1 MPELAQ
7 KPSAQAIRLVV
18 CEQQPEDAEWLVA
31 ALRNAGIPSRSHA
44 GKSLDDVQQSLSS
57 QPVDLVVWGEGLEA
71 FGLDPLVALCQKHQV
86 PVLAAV
92 NTLDAASF
100 SRLKRL
106 GVADVYVRGDHELA
120 RKTIQ
125 DWFVRSEEHRW
136 AMKARQEQESVAK
149 SSDALL
155 EAVGDPVA
163 YLNEGLHIKANG
175 PYLEMLGLDSFE
187 ELEGLSLLDF
197 VAKGS
202 AALVKEKIKALGRG
216 QGEPEE
222 VAVELNGVGQV
233 TLTLSPSHF
242 EGEPCLLV
250 SVRRPAAVLPAVLL
264 GSTEAGIAS
273 EVAPPAIEEWLKKD
287 VATGLFSRQHFLDRL
302 GTLVTGSAWMI
313 QADHQEQLLSSLGAT
328 QLDAFVKAL
337 GKAIE
342 SASPAT
348 AIVSRWTA
356 GTLAVLVDLEDEPAQ
371 KWARSLQETLAGN
384 LLEVGARTLSVS
396 IGMAGVALVETM
408 HVDEK
413 VKALEALLKESLKHT
428 QGFQYLDPR
437 AEEKAKAKQIEGR
450 VLAVKEAI
458 TENRLVL
465 FFQPIASLVESSH
478 RYEVLVK
485 LRGGEN
491 RLEEPAEFMPLAE
504 KHGLACAID
513 NWVVKE
519 ALASVQRKQA
529 KGEKIELVLKV
540 SGASLKDTG
549 FVGRVATELATHGVP
564 ASQVAVEVPLSAA
577 ATYAK
582 EILALRQ
589 QTHAAGL
596 GLVLSGVTADAAA
609 LRLVDVVSPSW
620 VKLSKDITIGLGM
633 SSDKQALLKTVLN
646 HVHKHDIKVIAGF
659 IQDAATMTVL
669 FSSGVEALQGQF
681 LGPPA
686 PDMNFDFGQMGF

>member
-44 GKSLDDVQQSLSS
+44 GKSLDDVQQLLSS
-57 QPVDLVVWGEGLEA
+57 QPVDLMVWGEAFGAFTLEA
-71 FGLDPLVALCQKHQV
+71 LVALGQKHQV
-86 PVLAAV
+86 PVLVAV
-92 NTLDAASF
+92 NALDATSF
-100 SRLKRL
+100 SRLKCL
-106 GVADVYVRGDHELA
+106 GAADVYVRGDHELA

-125 DWFVRSEEHRW
+125 DWFLRSEEHRW
-136 AMKARQEQESVAK
+136 ALRARQEQESAAK

-155 EAVGDPVA
+155 DAVGDPVA

-187 ELEGLSLLDF
+187 DLEGLSLLDF
-197 VAKGS
+197 VTKDHAS
-202 AALVKEKIKALGRG
+202 LVKEKIKALGRG

-222 VAVELNGVGQV
+222 ISVGLNGVGEV
-233 TLTLSPSHF
+233 TLILSPSHF

-273 EVAPPAIEEWLKKD
+273 AVAPPAIEEWLKRD
-287 VATGLFSRQHFLDRL
+287 AATGLFSRQHFLDRL
-302 GTLVTGSAWMI
+302 GTAVAGSAWMI

-342 SASPAT
+342 NASPGS

-356 GTLAVLVDLEDEPAQ
+356 GTVAVLVDLEDEPAQ
-371 KWARSLQETLAGN
+371 EWARSLQGTLAAN
-384 LLEVGARTLSVS
+384 LLEVGARTLAVSV
-396 IGMAGVALVETM
+396 GVAGVALVETM
-408 HVDEK
+408 PVDEK
-413 VKALEALLKESLKHT
+413 VGALEDLLSESMKRP
-428 QGFQYLDPR
+428 QGFRYLDPR
-437 AEEKAKAKQIEGR
+437 AEEKAKAKQIESR
-450 VLAVKEAI
+450 VLALKEAI
-458 TENRLVL
+458 AENRLVL
-465 FFQPIASLVESSH
+465 LFQPIASLVESSH
-478 RYEVLVK
+478 RYEVLVR
-485 LRGGEN
+485 LHGAEN

-504 KHGLACAID
+504 KHGLASAID
-513 NWVVKE
+513 SWVVKE
-519 ALASVQRKQA
+519 ALAAVQRKQS

-540 SGASLKDTG
+540 SGASLKDPG
-549 FVGRVATELATHGVP
+549 FVDRVAKELADHAVP

-582 EILALRQ
+582 EILALREK
-589 QTHAAGL
+589 TRAAGV

-620 VKLSKDITIGLGM
+620 IKLSKDITIGLGM

-669 FSSGVEALQGQF
+669 FSSGVEALQGKF
-681 LGPPA
+681 LGPPT